1 MTLADT
7 VLVGEVLGVIL
18 WLLAIFVSI
27 LIIIA
32 PWRCWVHLKLLW
44 REAQEASDRA
54 HMDCVAMQKSLRGV
68 VQALTEISD
77 QLEEIARRDDLK
89 ITCPYCGTT
98 FELPDQVVEGQHI
111 LCSNCGKKFE
121 YHA

>member
-7 VLVGEVLGVIL
+7 ARVGELLAVIL

-32 PWRCWVHLKLLW
+32 PWRCWVHLKLLR

-54 HMDCVAMQKSLRGV
+54 HMDSVAIQKSLRGV

>member
-7 VLVGEVLGVIL
+7 VLVGEVLAVIL
-18 WLLAIFVSI
+18 WLLGIFVSI

-32 PWRCWVHLKLLW
+32 PLRCWTHLKLLR

-54 HMDCVAMQKSLRGV
+54 HMDCVAIQKALRAAVQSL
-68 VQALTEISD
+68 TDIEE
-77 QLEEIARRDDLK
+77 QLEKMESHDNLK
-89 ITCPYCGTT
+89 IICPYCGTT

>member
-7 VLVGEVLGVIL
+7 ALVGELLAVIL

-32 PWRCWVHLKLLW
+32 PWRCWVHLKLLR

-54 HMDCVAMQKSLRGV
+54 HMDCVAIQKALRVAVQSL
-68 VQALTEISD
+68 AEISD
-77 QLEEIARRDDLK
+77 QLEEIARQDDLK